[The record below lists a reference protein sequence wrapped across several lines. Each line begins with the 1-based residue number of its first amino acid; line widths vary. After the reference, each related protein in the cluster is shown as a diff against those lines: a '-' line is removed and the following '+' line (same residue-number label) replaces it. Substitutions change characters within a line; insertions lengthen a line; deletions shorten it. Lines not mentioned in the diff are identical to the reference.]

1 MQKPRPEAA
10 KQRLRS
16 GKNHLPDMKQNP
28 IIRLLKDWT
37 LPVAM
42 CTGAAVYFLFAKVPM
57 LAPAKPFVNSLV
69 AILTPLPLD
78 EDISSLSAI
87 LLDDAYYE
95 FLKQGRETVAGV
107 TILGAEYLIPFK
119 AKAWMDLTDRKANGE
134 SVDGKNIRKHKND
147 VFRLTEL
154 IDPELHIQVPA
165 GVYEDIQAFCNRMND
180 EDVNVKQLG
189 LVGKTKEEILEE
201 LEAMYRSR

>member
-1 MQKPRPEAA
+1 MVKGID
-10 KQRLRS
+10 S
-16 GKNHLPDMKQNP
+16 FKNWFQ
-28 IIRLLKDWT
+28 
-37 LPVAM
+37 
-42 CTGAAVYFLFAKVPM
+42 G
-57 LAPAKPFVNSLV
+57 
-69 AILTPLPLD
+69 
-78 EDISSLSAI
+78 
-87 LLDDAYYE
+87 YE
-95 FLKQGRETVAGV
+95 EQ
-107 TILGAEYLIPFK
+107 
-119 AKAWMDLTDRKANGE
+119 MDLTDRKANGE

>member
-1 MQKPRPEAA
+1 M
-10 KQRLRS
+10 
-16 GKNHLPDMKQNP
+16 N
-28 IIRLLKDWT
+28 
-37 LPVAM
+37 
-42 CTGAAVYFLFAKVPM
+42 
-57 LAPAKPFVNSLV
+57 
-69 AILTPLPLD
+69 
-78 EDISSLSAI
+78 
-87 LLDDAYYE
+87 

-165 GVYEDIQAFCNRMND
+165 ASM
-180 EDVNVKQLG
+180 
-189 LVGKTKEEILEE
+189 KTFRLFAIE
-201 LEAMYRSR
+201 